1 MPSTSRPKPRHG
13 SATSSSSSSSSTSI
27 DSYGYTSDTVRPPVA
42 SVTVLRCMR
51 CAKMQEA
58 TSTDDASSYGM
69 VRIGEGIY
77 YCQRCAKLV
86 GYT

>member
-1 MPSTSRPKPRHG
+1 MPSKPRHG
-13 SATSSSSSSSSTSI
+13 SASSGSSSSGSSSSLSSVM
-27 DSYGYTSDTVRPPVA
+27 DVHQPVA
-42 SVTVLRCMR
+42 SVQVLRCMR

-58 TSTDDASSYGM
+58 TSTDDIAACGM

-77 YCQRCAKLV
+77 YCERCAKSV

>member
-1 MPSTSRPKPRHG
+1 MPSSVRPKPRHG
-13 SATSSSSSSSSTSI
+13 SASSDSSSTS
-27 DSYGYTSDTVRPPVA
+27 TSSDPGSVCGMDIRQPVA
-42 SVTVLRCMR
+42 SVLVLRCMR

-58 TSTDDASSYGM
+58 TSTDDAAACGM

-77 YCQRCAKLV
+77 YCQRCAKSV

>member
-1 MPSTSRPKPRHG
+1 MPSSSHSSRHG
-13 SATSSSSSSSSTSI
+13 SASSDSSSSS
-27 DSYGYTSDTVRPPVA
+27 DYTMDPIRAPVA
-42 SVTVLRCMR
+42 SVKVLRCLR

-58 TSTDDASSYGM
+58 TSTDDISACGM

>member
-1 MPSTSRPKPRHG
+1 MPSKPRHG
-13 SATSSSSSSSSTSI
+13 SASSGSSSSGSSS
-27 DSYGYTSDTVRPPVA
+27 DLAAGMDVRQPVA
-42 SVTVLRCMR
+42 SVRVLRCMR

-58 TSTDDASSYGM
+58 TSTDDAAACGM

-77 YCQRCAKLV
+77 YCQRCAKSV

>member
-1 MPSTSRPKPRHG
+1 MPSSARPKPRHG
-13 SATSSSSSSSSTSI
+13 SASSSSSSSTS
-27 DSYGYTSDTVRPPVA
+27 SDPGSAHSMDVRQPVA
-42 SVTVLRCMR
+42 SVRVLRCMR

-58 TSTDDASSYGM
+58 TSTDDAAACGM

-77 YCQRCAKLV
+77 YCERCAKSV

>member
-1 MPSTSRPKPRHG
+1 MDPIRQ
-13 SATSSSSSSSSTSI
+13 
-27 DSYGYTSDTVRPPVA
+27 PVA
-42 SVTVLRCMR
+42 SVKVLRCMR

-58 TSTDDASSYGM
+58 TSTDDASAYGM

-77 YCQRCAKLV
+77 YCSRCAKLV

>member
-1 MPSTSRPKPRHG
+1 MPSTPRAKPRHG
-13 SATSSSSSSSSTSI
+13 SASSGSSSSGSSSDLSCGM
-27 DSYGYTSDTVRPPVA
+27 DVRQPVA
-42 SVTVLRCMR
+42 SVKVLRCMR

-58 TSTDDASSYGM
+58 TSTDDAAACGM

-77 YCQRCAKLV
+77 YCQRCAKSV

>member
-1 MPSTSRPKPRHG
+1 M
-13 SATSSSSSSSSTSI
+13 
-27 DSYGYTSDTVRPPVA
+27 DVRQPVA
-42 SVTVLRCMR
+42 SVKVLRCMR

-58 TSTDDASSYGM
+58 TSTDDIAATGM

-77 YCQRCAKLV
+77 YCQRCAKSV

>member
-1 MPSTSRPKPRHG
+1 MPSSSRPKPRHG
-13 SATSSSSSSSSTSI
+13 SASSGSSSSGSSS
-27 DSYGYTSDTVRPPVA
+27 DLSYGMDVRQPVA
-42 SVTVLRCMR
+42 SVKVLRCMR

-58 TSTDDASSYGM
+58 TSTDDIAACGM

-77 YCQRCAKLV
+77 YCQRCAKSV

>member
-1 MPSTSRPKPRHG
+1 MPSSSRPLSRHG
-13 SATSSSSSSSSTSI
+13 SASSGSSSGSSDS
-27 DSYGYTSDTVRPPVA
+27 SYGMDVRQPVA
-42 SVTVLRCMR
+42 SVKVLRCMR

-58 TSTDDASSYGM
+58 TTTDDITAYGM

-77 YCQRCAKLV
+77 YCQRCAKSV

>member
-1 MPSTSRPKPRHG
+1 MDIRQ
-13 SATSSSSSSSSTSI
+13 
-27 DSYGYTSDTVRPPVA
+27 PVA
-42 SVTVLRCMR
+42 SVRVLRCMR

-58 TSTDDASSYGM
+58 TTTDDISSCGM

-77 YCQRCAKLV
+77 YCQRCAKSV